1 MIETTISTLAPRAAL
16 DFFWHAQSVTFLHAR
31 SAAFARTLGAMY
43 SSHAGSAMFQVREYT
58 FGIRTNGLIAWIVI
72 GLLAGWLAGHLT
84 RGRGFGC
91 IVDVILGLIGAVIG
105 GWIFTRIGI
114 GGVGFWW
121 SLAAATVGA
130 VLLVAIA
137 RLFAGGER

>member
-1 MIETTISTLAPRAAL
+1 MTQIVAMSLMQQTRTVYVE
-16 DFFWHAQSVTFLHAR
+16 VTH
-31 SAAFARTLGAMY
+31 
-43 SSHAGSAMFQVREYT
+43 
-58 FGIRTNGLIAWIVI
+58 NGFIAWIII
-72 GLLAGWLAGHLT
+72 GLLAGWIAGHLT

-105 GWIFTRIGI
+105 GWIFTKVGV
-114 GGVGFWW
+114 GGFGFWW

-130 VLLVAIA
+130 VVLVAIA

>member
-1 MIETTISTLAPRAAL
+1 MTPSLTATLAL
-16 DFFWHAQSVTFLHAR
+16 QTTVYVS
-31 SAAFARTLGAMY
+31 Y
-43 SSHAGSAMFQVREYT
+43 SSRGWF
-58 FGIRTNGLIAWIVI
+58 AWIFI

-91 IVDVILGLIGAVIG
+91 LINVILGLVGAVLG
-105 GWIFTRIGI
+105 GWLFTKL
-114 GGVGFWW
+114 GVVTLGFWG

-137 RLFAGGER
+137 RLFAGSSD